1 MNVYSKTRVKSAAS
15 HEATRSALLI
25 LARQRAYT
33 HAIRSYQRPERVSGR
48 QMIQLLQIWRGAR
61 QFYAGARCGHLKD
74 RGAFGSR
81 ATPVRACPTPL
92 LNDQGRSYYKERL
105 AEFRPPH
112 FTR

>member
-1 MNVYSKTRVKSAAS
+1 MMNATRKTRVKSAAS

-92 LNDQGRSYYKERL
+92 LND
-105 AEFRPPH
+105 
-112 FTR
+112 